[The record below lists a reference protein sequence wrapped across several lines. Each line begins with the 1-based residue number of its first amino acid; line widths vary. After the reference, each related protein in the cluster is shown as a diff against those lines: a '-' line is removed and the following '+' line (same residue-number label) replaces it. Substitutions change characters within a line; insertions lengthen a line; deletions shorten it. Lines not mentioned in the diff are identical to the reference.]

1 MFGVVPRVLWEK
13 VAPPDDRNR
22 IRLAMRAWL
31 VRGRGRTILIDAGA
45 GGKLDARAGAIYGF
59 EGVPSLDASLTAAGV
74 AVDDID
80 LVVASH
86 LHFDHAGGFT
96 ARDADGGVR
105 PRFPNARYSVR
116 RGEWDD
122 ALHPHER
129 NRASYF
135 AENYVPLQ
143 EAGVLDL
150 IDDDG
155 EVAPG
160 VRVRRTGGH
169 TQHHQIVEIEDG
181 GQTAIFAADL
191 LPTAAH
197 VPLPYIMGYDLYPM
211 DTLAFKRGFLPEA
224 VERDYLILFEH
235 DPESRR
241 AGSARRRRGSC
252 GLSRCSNEDHNH
264 EGTKARGREENSG
277 SPALTDGSC
286 VIAPSRHRGFAIV

>member
-1 MFGVVPRVLWEK
+1 MASSLTLGSLSLTPILDGFFRLDGGAMFGVVPRVLWEK

-31 VRGRGRTILIDAGA
+31 VRGGGQTILIDAGA
-45 GGKLDARAGAIYGF
+45 GGKLDAKTGSIYGF
-59 EGVPSLDASLTAAGV
+59 EGVPSLDVSLREAGV
-74 AVDDID
+74 GLEDID

-96 ARDADGGVR
+96 TRDADGTLR
-105 PRFPNARYSVR
+105 PRFPHARYSVR

-135 AENYVPLQ
+135 AENYVPLAD
-143 EAGVLDL
+143 AGVLDL
-150 IDDDG
+150 VDEDG

-169 TQHHQIVEIEDG
+169 TQHHQIVEIHDG
-181 GQTAIFAADL
+181 GHTAIFAADL

-197 VPLPYIMGYDLYPM
+197 VPLPYIMSYDLYPM

-224 VERDYLILFEH
+224 VKQEYLILFEH
-235 DPESRR
+235 DPEIA
-241 AGSARRRRGSC
+241 AGRI
-252 GLSRCSNEDHNH
+252 
-264 EGTKARGREENSG
+264 REENG
-277 SPALTDGSC
+277 RVRVERVL
-286 VIAPSRHRGFAIV
+286 

>member
-1 MFGVVPRVLWEK
+1 MPVPSLTVGSFTLTPVLDGYFRLDGGAMFGVVPRVLWEK

-31 VRGRGRTILIDAGA
+31 VRGLGQTILIDAGA
-45 GGKLDARAGAIYGF
+45 GGKLEAKAGAIYGF
-59 EGVPSLDASLTAAGV
+59 EGVPSLDASLKAAGLDV
-74 AVDDID
+74 GDID

-96 ARDADGGVR
+96 AGAPDGTVR

-135 AENYVPLQ
+135 AENYVPLRD
-143 EAGVLDL
+143 AGVLDL
-150 IDDDG
+150 VDEDCD
-155 EVAPG
+155 VAPG

-169 TQHHQIVEIEDG
+169 TQHHQIVEIHDG

-197 VPLPYIMGYDLYPM
+197 VPLPYIMAYDLYPM
-211 DTLAFKRGFLPEA
+211 DTLAFKRRFLPEA
-224 VERDYLILFEH
+224 IERDYLILFEH
-235 DPESRR
+235 DPEVA
-241 AGSARRRRGSC
+241 AGRI
-252 GLSRCSNEDHNH
+252 
-264 EGTKARGREENSG
+264 REENG
-277 SPALTDGSC
+277 KVRVERVL
-286 VIAPSRHRGFAIV
+286 